1 MIFMDY
7 DVIFKRKSIRDYT
20 DEEIDDDSI
29 KTILKAAMQ
38 APSACNTQGWEFL
51 VVKNRENIEKL
62 SKMSKYSG
70 CAKRANTLILVM
82 VNLEKVPKTRPWFAQ
97 DLSASTENILLEAT
111 NLGIGSVWLGLYP
124 DSKRV
129 QYVKETM
136 DLPLNI
142 VPFSLVALGYP
153 KHEYTIEDRYDESKV
168 HYEKY

>member
-70 CAKRANTLILVM
+70 CA
-82 VNLEKVPKTRPWFAQ
+82 
-97 DLSASTENILLEAT
+97 
-111 NLGIGSVWLGLYP
+111 
-124 DSKRV
+124 
-129 QYVKETM
+129 
-136 DLPLNI
+136 
-142 VPFSLVALGYP
+142 
-153 KHEYTIEDRYDESKV
+153 
-168 HYEKY
+168 